1 MTSSWEQV
9 CHPGEG
15 ILAPGTLAALSWT
28 ECRLRVLSCRVQE
41 HLFAVPVTVYQLTAL
56 SPMPVLLPPA
66 CSGGPKASLQT
77 ASDLTGDRRYK
88 SKKTVWRRVMVE
100 GKSGNLQNSAAVD
113 LPSGSVAAFLR
124 LPT

>member
-56 SPMPVLLPPA
+56 SPMPVLLPVLVVQKHL
-66 CSGGPKASLQT
+66 CRLHRTSQE
-77 ASDLTGDRRYK
+77 TGDTK
-88 SKKTVWRRVMVE
+88 VKK
-100 GKSGNLQNSAAVD
+100 LC
-113 LPSGSVAAFLR
+113 VAQGDGGG
-124 LPT
+124 